1 MAGHCASTPDQSS
14 PQAATVAAAQGQYP
28 MSTDDKK
35 WVIRKDAAALA
46 RRSQDSIERTEKKH
60 ELQTRTTA
68 AKAGPC

>member
-1 MAGHCASTPDQSS
+1 M
-14 PQAATVAAAQGQYP
+14 AAAQRQYP

-46 RRSQDSIERTEKKH
+46 RRSQDSIERTQKKH